1 MALIDIR
8 DLTFAYPGSYDNV
21 FEHLSLQLDTHWR
34 LGLVGRNGRGKT
46 TLLRLL
52 QRQYEYDGAISVPVP
67 LDCFPSP
74 VSAPERDTLTI
85 LEEQEPGLEL
95 WRIYKEL
102 DMLEVDAGVLFRPYS
117 SLSGGEQVKVLLA
130 ALFLREGAFLLLD
143 EPTNHLD
150 LDTKEALDKALGEFP
165 GTILMVSHDR
175 YLLSKVPTK
184 IAEMT
189 PAGMTIY
196 QGGYAAYARGDRP
209 ILTPEQPEPE
219 PVPAVPEKKSEAS
232 TTYYRGKKQRAEDA
246 KRRKRL
252 DTLEK
257 EIAADEE
264 EIQRLT
270 EFMAGEEAA
279 SDYEKLTE
287 AANRMEELQQGLTAK
302 YEEWSELS
310 E

>member
-1 MALIDIR
+1 MCIR
-8 DLTFAYPGSYDNV
+8 DRENAGLHDEKTA
-21 FEHLSLQLDTHWR
+21 LD
-34 LGLVGRNGRGKT
+34 
-46 TLLRLL
+46 
-52 QRQYEYDGAISVPVP
+52 
-67 LDCFPSP
+67 
-74 VSAPERDTLTI
+74 
-85 LEEQEPGLEL
+85 EL
-95 WRIYKEL
+95 WDRYPRLYEVTVRTVLGNVLLTGEDVYKK
-102 DMLEVDAGVLFRPYS
+102 VG
-117 SLSGGEQVKVLLA
+117 SLSGGERAKLKFA
-130 ALFLREGAFLLLD
+130 IMMLRKSNMLILD

-252 DTLEK
+252 DNLEK